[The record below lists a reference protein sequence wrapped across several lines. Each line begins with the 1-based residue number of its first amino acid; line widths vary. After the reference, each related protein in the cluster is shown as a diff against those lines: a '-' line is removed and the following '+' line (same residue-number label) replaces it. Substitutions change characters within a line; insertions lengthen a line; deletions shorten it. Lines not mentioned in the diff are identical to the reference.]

1 MARIGKKQK
10 GKLGKAEEAARGKLG
25 KAEDVARALHDNQ
38 YLQAQYLHDLIEDEE
53 LRSSLLG
60 AFESARKAYGRVS
73 DGKPMSALADAHKLQ
88 REIKNTAS
96 ALHDVGTSKRR
107 HRGAGLKRSLLL
119 IAITAVLALALS
131 ESLRS
136 KVLDLMFGAEEE
148 FDYSS
153 TTTPVTPAPAPEAV
167 AGS

>member
-1 MARIGKKQK
+1 MAKGKSRK
-10 GKLGKAEEAARGKLG
+10 GKLGKAENM
-25 KAEDVARALHDNQ
+25 ARALQDNQ
-38 YLQAQYLHDLIEDEE
+38 YLQSQYLHDLLEDEE

-60 AFESARKAYGRVS
+60 TYEAARKAYGRVS
-73 DGKPMSALADAHKLQ
+73 DGKPMSALVDAHKLQ

-96 ALHDVGTSKRR
+96 AIQAPNKGGQRR
-107 HRGAGLKRSLLL
+107 SGLKRTLLL
-119 IAITAVLALALS
+119 LSLSAVLAVALS

-136 KVLDLMFGAEEE
+136 KVLDMMFGAEEE

-153 TTTPVTPAPAPEAV
+153 TTAPVTPAPAPEAV